1 MPKTI
6 HPSVHQS
13 IPPPTLPQACGPLT
27 DPHALSKRRQEALQN
42 AIFNSANFSSIA
54 TDANGVIQL
63 FNVGAQRM
71 LGYAPEDVL
80 NCIRPE
86 DFSDPQEMVTRA
98 EALSAELG
106 TPIAPGFEAMVY
118 KASRDIE
125 DIYEVNY
132 IRKNGSR
139 FPAVVSITALRDDS
153 CSIIGYLLIV
163 SDNTARKLIELD
175 QKQLGQ
181 RLRDNQFYTRS
192 LFESNVDALM
202 TTDPAG
208 IITDVNKQMEAL
220 TSCTRDELIGATFK
234 NYFTDPDRAEAA
246 IKLVL
251 ATKKVTNYELTVRDR
266 DAKETVVSYNA
277 STFYDRDRKLQ
288 GVFASARDITERK
301 LAEQQILN
309 LALHD
314 TLTTLP
320 NRHLLNERLKQAMT
334 ASHRSGRYSALMF
347 MDLDKFKALN
357 DTHGHH
363 VGDLLLVE
371 VAQRL
376 RRCVREVDVV
386 ARFGGDE
393 FVVILSELALDPTTS
408 TDQAQTIAQKIC
420 AVVAAPFVL
429 TLHKEGVVDETI
441 EHLCTASIG
450 VVMFLNNEQNQDDIM
465 KWADTA
471 MYQAKEA
478 GGNRVTFYTP
488 APSNPVSVV

>member
-1 MPKTI
+1 MLTTINPSAGKDAKTTSDASEECGLADAKAV
-6 HPSVHQS
+6 SV
-13 IPPPTLPQACGPLT
+13 L
-27 DPHALSKRRQEALQN
+27 RQEALQN

-54 TDANGVIQL
+54 TDAKGVIQI

-71 LGYAPEDVL
+71 LGYAAEEVVNLITPAD
-80 NCIRPE
+80 I
-86 DFSDPQEMVTRA
+86 SDPQEMVTRA

-106 TPIAPGFEAMVY
+106 TPITPGFEALVF
-118 KASRDIE
+118 KASRGIE
-125 DIYEVNY
+125 DIYELTY
-132 IRKNGSR
+132 IRKDGSR
-139 FPAVVSITALRDDS
+139 FPAVVSVTALRDDHN
-153 CSIIGYLLIV
+153 SIIGYLLIGT
-163 SDNTARKLIELD
+163 DNTVRKQIEVD

-220 TSCTRDELIGATFK
+220 TSCTRDELIGAPFK
-234 NYFTDPDRAEAA
+234 NYFTDPGRAEAA

-251 ATKKVTNYELTVRDR
+251 ASKKVTNYELTVRDR

-301 LAEQQILN
+301 LAEKQILN

-314 TLTTLP
+314 TLTKLP
-320 NRHLLNERLKQAMT
+320 NRHLLNERLKQTMA
-334 ASHRSGRYSALMF
+334 ASNRSGRYSALMF
-347 MDLDKFKALN
+347 MDLDKFKAIN

-363 VGDLLLVE
+363 VGDLLLIE

-376 RRCVREVDVV
+376 RKCVREVDVV

-393 FVVILSELALDPTTS
+393 FVIILSELVADEAAS
-408 TDQAQTIAQKIC
+408 REQAQTIAKKIC
-420 AVVAAPFVL
+420 AVVDKPFAL
-429 TLHKEGVVDETI
+429 TLQQEGTPDSTI
-441 EHLCTASIG
+441 EHHCTASIG
-450 VVMFLNNEQNQDDIM
+450 VVMFFDHGQSQDDIM

-478 GGNRVTFYTP
+478 GGNRVLFY
-488 APSNPVSVV
+488 APTE